1 MPRRK
6 LINRIKAFHLPYHID
21 ESTDSKQVLPVDEN
35 VLKHFKEYNLPK
47 GTNETSIAAL
57 TDASP
62 DLQLTDRTNRSKP
75 TDTAS
80 LSYISKRSSSFFIR
94 GPTKDY
100 FPKGPPPMPSIKAKI
115 KSASVERVEVK
126 ELSYFYRFK
135 YTAKVAKKTVLNFL
149 PNISLNNF

>member
-6 LINRIKAFHLPYHID
+6 LINRIKAFGLPYHID
-21 ESTDSKQVLPVDEN
+21 ETLDFKQVLPIDEN
-35 VLKHFKEYNLPK
+35 IFRHFKDYNAPK
-47 GTNETSIAAL
+47 GTNVTSIAAL

-62 DLQLTDRTNRSKP
+62 DLQLTDRSNRSKP

-80 LSYISKRSSSFFIR
+80 HSYLSKRSSSFFIR

-115 KSASVERVEVK
+115 KSASLERVEVK

-135 YTAKVAKKTVLNFL
+135 YTAKVAKKTVSDL
-149 PNISLNNF
+149 PIISA